1 VDGAFRLAKG
11 ESDRTTADQ
20 PGEWIVFTLTDIT
33 TPAFDPNAAETKKLR
48 EDLQRAQGDEQTA
61 AFIARVENDIGVK
74 INEQAFAVATGQ
86 AQPDN

>member
-11 ESDRTTADQ
+11 QSDRTTGDQ
-20 PGEWIVFTLTDIT
+20 SGEWIVFTLTDIV
-33 TPAFDPNAAETKKLR
+33 TPAFDPNAAEIKKLR
-48 EDLQRAQGDEQTA
+48 EDLQRTQGDEQTA
-61 AFIARVENDIGVK
+61 AYIARIESDIGVK